1 MPGANILTPDS
12 SEMGWN
18 FQTPIYRM
26 VVGYM
31 NMVYVNFKK
40 KLPVL
45 VEERPKEEI
54 SSVMVLKIFPSRSN
68 Y

>member
-1 MPGANILTPDS
+1 
-12 SEMGWN
+12 
-18 FQTPIYRM
+18 
-26 VVGYM
+26 M

-54 SSVMVLKIFPSRSN
+54 SSVMVLKIFFSRSN